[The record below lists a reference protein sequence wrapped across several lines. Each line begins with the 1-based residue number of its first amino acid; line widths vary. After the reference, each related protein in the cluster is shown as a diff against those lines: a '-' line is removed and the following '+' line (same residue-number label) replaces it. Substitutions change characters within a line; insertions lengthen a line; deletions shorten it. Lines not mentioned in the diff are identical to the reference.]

1 MSKSPQLLTDLFPLF
16 LLVFA
21 IKLFS
26 KVAEAVYTL
35 QMKRI
40 TNNKAVL
47 LLSLIAW
54 VLYSVITFSLII
66 TFSLT

>member
-26 KVAEAVYTL
+26 KVAEVVYTL